1 MSSRRRPSLFPPNF
15 FLLFLTFLLFF
26 FFFFVAQCHEEIAW
40 SSDPE
45 TLKVTQAF
53 REGTI
58 HQHIYQ
64 QVRNELLSFFLLLDF
79 VPELKLIYLRFLF
92 EQDGKTLD
100 FLYYFDYLRAYPH
113 VYSEM
118 TKPYGPPGG
127 K

>member
-1 MSSRRRPSLFPPNF
+1 MKNLFLHALIFLHNNTIFKMCYSLFC
-15 FLLFLTFLLFF
+15 
-26 FFFFVAQCHEEIAW
+26 FVQCHEEIAW

-45 TLKVTQAF
+45 TLKLTQAF

-64 QVRNELLSFFLLLDF
+64 QVKDGVIFYVLLVHKLTCFLC
-79 VPELKLIYLRFLF
+79 FLSN
-92 EQDGKTLD
+92 QDGKTLD

>member
-1 MSSRRRPSLFPPNF
+1 LPTRLYPSLFHPNYF
-15 FLLFLTFLLFF
+15 FCFSLS
-26 FFFFVAQCHEEIAW
+26 FFFVAQCHEEIAW

-64 QVRNELLSFFLLLDF
+64 QVRKELLLFLLLLDF
-79 VPELKLIYLRFLF
+79 VPKLKLMYLRFLF

-113 VYSEM
+113 VYNEM